1 MFTIRNKGWYF
12 PTQSHVIRWTQS
24 EDHTHSTTQIQIST
38 KAAILI
44 ETPKTV
50 NENSDSYQ
58 KKRNLGGQIYTQLN
72 FTQIKR
78 EEKEREAEEEAKMK
92 ILCRRNKKGFVFLR
106 DFVNSSS
113 LAVKENVKTFVYTRV
128 CEVAA
133 G

>member
-1 MFTIRNKGWYF
+1 M
-12 PTQSHVIRWTQS
+12 
-24 EDHTHSTTQIQIST
+24 
-38 KAAILI
+38 I